1 MSRQANLDRNTVY
14 ELIQS
19 HGRTDMLLFYAT
31 VVGDY
36 ERVIQHW
43 ILEEDWLK
51 AIDTLNRQV
60 CSFIYPGVPTKKI
73 NRTSRI

>member
-1 MSRQANLDRNTVY
+1 
-14 ELIQS
+14 
-19 HGRTDMLLFYAT
+19 MLLFYAT

-43 ILEEDWLK
+43 VLEEDWLK

-60 CSFIYPGVPTKKI
+60 CSLIYLMYRPA
-73 NRTSRI
+73 N